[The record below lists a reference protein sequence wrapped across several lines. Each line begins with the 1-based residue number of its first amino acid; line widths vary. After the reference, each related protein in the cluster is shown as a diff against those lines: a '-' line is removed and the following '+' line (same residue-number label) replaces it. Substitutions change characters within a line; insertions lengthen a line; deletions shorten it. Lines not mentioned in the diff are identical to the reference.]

1 MLRRRKMLDKK
12 NICSPWKLGWVL
24 RAAHD
29 EARFGRAASG
39 LDEQIVQHALSILR
53 IRAEIRERAPIHF
66 LRRDAPMHVG
76 IDAAVE
82 RRNFLCAQLEFER
95 IKRRSTREAQN

>member
-1 MLRRRKMLDKK
+1 MLDKK
-12 NICSPWKLGWVL
+12 NICSPWKLGWIL

-53 IRAEIRERAPIHF
+53 VRAEIRERAPIHF